1 MTDQKSIHASG
12 GDIFS
17 QKKQGIINPF
27 PPICGHGTGGDA
39 DDRARRSAPACFPER
54 GSGVVPSPFLLAE
67 NIPAGGP
74 KLFWCEA
81 RYA

>member
-1 MTDQKSIHASG
+1 MAVQKSIDASG

-17 QKKQGIINPF
+17 QKKQGIVNLLL
-27 PPICGHGTGGDA
+27 PICGHGTGGDA
-39 DDRARRSAPACFPER
+39 DDRARRSALACFPRR
-54 GSGVVPSPFLLAE
+54 GSGFIPSPFLLAL

-74 KLFWCEA
+74 NLFWGEA